1 MTNTKAVYD
10 DIKELILNMSLK
22 PGEFVSEAILAKKL
36 NVSRT
41 PIREA
46 LKRLEQEGLII
57 ADGRRKRVFILTLR
71 DLEEIFDLKKIIEP
85 EITKLA
91 IARGKEEDFQR
102 LAKTIEEL
110 EALAKER
117 PKDEIGKEQW
127 FRSWFKKDKEF
138 HDIIFEMAKNRRA
151 KQIVENLNSQW
162 HRLRIGIDAI
172 EGRIEKSLEEH
183 KAIALGIL
191 NRNPEEAEI
200 AMIEHLK
207 NLYNSVAVL
216 MKLFHF
222 PE

>member
-1 MTNTKAVYD
+1 MRNTKAVYN
-10 DIKELILNMSLK
+10 DIKELILNMTLK
-22 PGEFVSEAILAKKL
+22 PGEFVSEAILAKRL

-41 PIREA
+41 PVREA

-57 ADGRRKRVFILTLR
+57 EDGKRKRVFILTLR
-71 DLEEIFDLKKIIEP
+71 DLGEIFDLKKIIEP

-91 IARGKEEDFQR
+91 IERGKEEDFKR

-110 EALAKER
+110 EVLAREK
-117 PKDEIGKEQW
+117 PKDELEKDRW
-127 FRSWFKKDKEF
+127 FASWFQKDKEF

-183 KAIALGIL
+183 KAIARGIL
-191 NRNPEEAEI
+191 NRNPEEAEV

-207 NLYNSVAVL
+207 NLYSSVAAL